1 MTSLPA
7 RRSTFWSLAFRAGY
21 RILRILDPLIRSAL
35 ANGLP
40 GLDGVVELR
49 TVGRRTGRPHRTL
62 LTLLTVDDRWY
73 VGHPNG
79 SAAWIRNAEAAGW
92 VEIDPAGPRGP
103 RFAAVRLPAGAERDA
118 VIRAAWTQQ
127 PFPANLLYRAAR
139 RHVAAV
145 GVYHRLE
152 PIGMDT
158 SAVPEPS
165 APLKESREPLL
176 ARLCRHALGRD

>member
-118 VIRAAWTQQ
+118 VIRAAWSQQ
-127 PFPANLLYRAAR
+127 PFPANLIYRAAR

-145 GVYHRLE
+145 GVYHRLD
-152 PIGMDT
+152 PIVADPAAPDST
-158 SAVPEPS
+158 SAG
-165 APLKESREPLL
+165 PLQGVS
-176 ARLCRHALGRD
+176 